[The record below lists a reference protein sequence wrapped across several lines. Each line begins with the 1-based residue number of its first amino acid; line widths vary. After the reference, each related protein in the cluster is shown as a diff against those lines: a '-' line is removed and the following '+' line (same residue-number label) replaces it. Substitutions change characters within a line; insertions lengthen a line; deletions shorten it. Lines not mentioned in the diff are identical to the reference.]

1 MKNLMITN
9 AAVGLLV
16 ITLCGCGKFRT
27 SGNEHNTTDKTI
39 APFNIGDVAV
49 DFTLPDL
56 DGNVIKSKSLKGKF
70 VVIHFATTWCPFCN
84 AEAPNLEQFYQ
95 EYKKKNVQVLVIDVL
110 ESKNLVAQKLR
121 DKFNLTF
128 PILLDEDGAVATRFA
143 PPDALPDLSRDE
155 VMLASNLIIDPNG
168 NIQYMSLLDT
178 HNFDAKLVALRN
190 KLNELLDDVKQLQLQ
205 TSSTDF
211 IQFKGGKSTNL
222 ESGGQRAITVSFQI
236 KDGYHIQANEV
247 NDDSL
252 IPVKLEMET
261 REGISYGKPI
271 FPEWKEFKMEGT
283 NDRLWV
289 FDEVLD
295 VKIPLTI
302 AQEKIPRD
310 YLLIG
315 NLHYQAC
322 DAWKCFLPRV
332 LEFEVNFSRDR
343 NSPLTSLN

>member
-1 MKNLMITN
+1 MKNLLITN
-9 AAVGLLV
+9 AAIALLV
-16 ITLCGCGKFRT
+16 ITLCSCGKFHT
-27 SGNEHNTTDKTI
+27 SGNEQSPVDKTI
-39 APFNIGDVAV
+39 APLNIGNVAV

-56 DGNVIKSKSLKGKF
+56 DGNVITSKSLKGKF

-95 EYKKKNVQVLVIDVL
+95 EYKKKNVQVFIIDVL
-110 ESKNLVAQKLR
+110 EPKNLVEQKLR

-143 PPDALPDLSRDE
+143 PPDVLPDLKRDE

-178 HNFDAKLVALRN
+178 QNFDAKLVALRN
-190 KLNELLDDVKQLQLQ
+190 KMDELLKDDTYKQ

-211 IQFKGGKSTNL
+211 IQYKGSSSTNL
-222 ESGGQRAITVSFQI
+222 ASGGQSAITVSFQI

-252 IPVKLEMET
+252 IPVRLEMGT
-261 REGISYGKPI
+261 SEGIYYGQPV

-289 FDEVLD
+289 FDEMLD
-295 VKIPLTI
+295 VKIPLKITK
-302 AQEKIPRD
+302 EKLRRD
-310 YLLIG
+310 YLLKG

-322 DAWKCFLPRV
+322 DSWKCYFPRV
-332 LEFEVNFSRDR
+332 LEFEVRFSIG
-343 NSPLTSLN
+343 

>member
-1 MKNLMITN
+1 MKNLLITN
-9 AAVGLLV
+9 FAIGLFV
-16 ITLCGCGKFRT
+16 IVLNGCGKFN
-27 SGNEHNTTDKTI
+27 SAGNESVTANKTKAPLNT
-39 APFNIGDVAV
+39 GGSAV

-56 DGNVIKSKSLKGKF
+56 EGNVIKSESLRGKF
-70 VVIHFATTWCPFCN
+70 IVIHFATTWCPFCN
-84 AEAPNLEQFYQ
+84 AEAPNLEKFYQ
-95 EYKKKNVQVLVIDVL
+95 EYKNKNVQVFIIDVL
-110 ESKNLVAQKLR
+110 ESKDLVGQKLR

-178 HNFDAKLVALRN
+178 HDFDAKLVALRN
-190 KLNELLDDVKQLQLQ
+190 KLDELLKEDTYKQ
-205 TSSTDF
+205 TSNNDF
-211 IQFKGGKSTNL
+211 IQFKGSSPTTL
-222 ESGGQRAITVSFQI
+222 ASGGQSAITVSFQI

-252 IPVKLEMET
+252 IPVRIDMENH
-261 REGISYGKPI
+261 EAINYGQPV
-271 FPEWKEFKMEGT
+271 FPAWKKFKMEGT

-289 FDEVLD
+289 FDEMLD

-302 AQEKIPRD
+302 AKEKSPGD
-310 YLLIG
+310 YFIKG

-322 DAWKCFLPRV
+322 DSWKCYFPRV
-332 LEFEVNFSRDR
+332 LVFEVRFSIG
-343 NSPLTSLN
+343 

>member
-1 MKNLMITN
+1 MKNLLITN
-9 AAVGLLV
+9 VAIGLLV
-16 ITLCGCGKFRT
+16 TTLCGCGKFNT
-27 SGNEHNTTDKTI
+27 SGNEHITANKTR
-39 APFNIGDVAV
+39 APLNIGGVAV

-56 DGNVIKSKSLKGKF
+56 DGNVITSKSLRGKF

-95 EYKKKNVQVLVIDVL
+95 EYKKKNVQVFVIDVL
-110 ESKNLVAQKLR
+110 EAKNLVVQKLR

-143 PPDALPDLSRDE
+143 PTDALPDLKRDE
-155 VMLASNLIIDPNG
+155 VMLASNLIIDPDG
-168 NIQYMSLLDT
+168 KIQYMSLLDT
-178 HNFDAKLVALRN
+178 HDFDATLVALRN
-190 KLNELLDDVKQLQLQ
+190 KIDELLNDDTYKQ
-205 TSSTDF
+205 TSSNDF
-211 IQFKGGKSTNL
+211 IQFKGSSSTNL
-222 ESGGQRAITVSFQI
+222 ELGGQSAITVSFQI

-261 REGISYGKPI
+261 RDGISYGIPI

-289 FDEVLD
+289 FDEILD
-295 VKIPLTI
+295 VRIPLAITK
-302 AQEKIPRD
+302 EKLTSD
-310 YLLIG
+310 YLLKG

-322 DAWKCFLPRV
+322 DSWKCYFPRV
-332 LEFEVNFSRDR
+332 LEFELRFSIG
-343 NSPLTSLN
+343 